1 MFKQILGFAT
11 LVVSATAFEQWDSE
25 DALDPAYIAINSV
38 DWVEPTTLT
47 SPMTYEEYLEANKNY
62 KPTSTNK
69 PPPATLPPGFSTT
82 DNGVWAVPPGTDF
95 SKIDPA
101 GVEEFHRNWLIVNG
115 V

>member
-1 MFKQILGFAT
+1 MFKQILGFVT
-11 LVVSATAFEQWDSE
+11 LVVYATAFEQWDSE